1 MEDLGKT
8 VDNENIERRKMHSKF
23 TDIPQF
29 RDVVKAVKQ
38 KAQFLGIDENGEIK
52 VNRDAKMPVIKF
64 RGSIK
69 IHGSNAGVQM
79 DKDDN
84 ICFQSREN
92 LITPEKDNA
101 GFAFFANSRI
111 DIFRQFFSDIRNR
124 LGLKD
129 ETIIIFGEWCGKG
142 IQKGVAVTQLDKMF
156 VIFAIK
162 IVQDGDFSYYLKHN
176 DVAPYKC
183 PDNKIYNINDYQTFD
198 IDIDFDNPVE
208 AQNKMV
214 ELVHQVENEC
224 PFGKAFGV
232 SGIGEGLCWEGYDGD
247 NRYIFKTKGDKHS
260 ATKTKTIAN
269 VDVEK
274 VNSVNE
280 FLEYAVTENRLNQ
293 AIEQVFTTNA
303 EIPDV
308 KGTGRFLKWITNDI
322 TKEESDTLVQNNL
335 EPKDV
340 NSAISNKARL
350 WFFKYLE
357 DMVIGKE

>member
-1 MEDLGKT
+1 
-8 VDNENIERRKMHSKF
+8 MHSKF

-29 RDVVKAVKQ
+29 RDVIKAVKQ
-38 KAQFLGIDENGEIK
+38 KAQFIGIEENGEVK

-64 RGSIK
+64 RGSCK
-69 IHGSNAGVQM
+69 LHGSNAGVAI
-79 DKDDN
+79 DKYDN
-84 ICFQSREN
+84 IWFQSRSN
-92 LITPEKDNA
+92 IITPEKDNA

-111 DIFRQFFSDIRNR
+111 DIFSEFFKDIRSKHK
-124 LGLKD
+124 LTD
-129 ETIIIFGEWCGKG
+129 ETILVFGEWCGKG
-142 IQKGVAVTQLDKMF
+142 IQKGVAINELDKMF

-162 IVQDGDFSYYLKHN
+162 IAKDGDVSYYLKHN

-183 PDNKIYNINDYQTFD
+183 PDRKVYNINDYKTFE
-198 IDIDFDNPVE
+198 IDIDFDNLGE
-208 AQNKMV
+208 AQNRMIEFTV
-214 ELVHQVENEC
+214 QVENEC
-224 PFGKAFGV
+224 PFGKAFGI
-232 SGIGEGLCWEGYDGD
+232 SGIGEGICWEGYDGE
-247 NRYIFKTKGDKHS
+247 NRYIFKTKGEKHS
-260 ATKTKTIAN
+260 SSKVKKIAH

-293 AIEQVFTTNA
+293 AIEQVFIINN

-308 KGTGRFLKWITNDI
+308 KGTGQFLKWLVNDI

-340 NSAISNKARL
+340 NSAISKKARL

-357 DMVIGKE
+357 DIQ

>member
-1 MEDLGKT
+1 
-8 VDNENIERRKMHSKF
+8 MHSKF

-29 RDVVKAVKQ
+29 RDVIKAVKQ
-38 KAQFLGIDENGEIK
+38 KAQFLGIDENGEVK
-52 VNRDAKMPVIKF
+52 VNRDATMPIITF

-69 IHGSNAGVQM
+69 LHGSNAGISM

-84 ICFQSREN
+84 IRFQSRSN
-92 LITPEKDNA
+92 IITPEKDNA
-101 GFAFFANSRI
+101 GFAFFANSRV
-111 DIFRQFFSDIRNR
+111 DIFREFFCDIRSKHK
-124 LGLKD
+124 LTD
-129 ETIIIFGEWCGKG
+129 ETIVIFGEWCGKG
-142 IQKGVAVTQLDKMF
+142 IQKGVAINELDKMF

-162 IVQDGDFSYYLKHN
+162 IVKDSEVSYYLRYK
-176 DVAPYKC
+176 DVAPYNC
-183 PDNKIYNINDYQTFD
+183 HEHKIYNINDYPTFEL
-198 IDIDFDNPVE
+198 DIDFGNPSE
-208 AQNKMV
+208 SQNRMV
-214 ELVHQVENEC
+214 ELTIQIENEC

-232 SGIGEGLCWEGYDGD
+232 SGIGEGLVWEGYDGD
-247 NRYIFKTKGDKHS
+247 NRYIFKTKGEKHS
-260 ATKTKTIAN
+260 SSKVKTIAQ

-280 FLEYAVTENRLNQ
+280 FLDYAVTENRLNQ

-357 DMVIGKE
+357 DMQ